1 MIGHRTG
8 LSAGFAALSP
18 NVQGAL
24 LALAGAVAFSAMGAL
39 VRVLSLEMPTATIL
53 FFRSAFSL
61 PVLLLWMLATGRA
74 ARLRTQWV
82 GWHFARAVAGVGS
95 LACLIVAYRHL
106 DFALATALAFTTPL
120 WVIVLSI
127 LFIGERPGWRRSA
140 ATVLG
145 FVGVLIIIRPLPEL
159 GVGVWAALASAALG
173 AMALSFLRHLSRLE
187 PAETLLLYFF
197 LFSMIISAGPAL
209 HAGQLPDLRQALLL
223 VAIATV
229 GMAGLACAA
238 NAFSRA
244 DATVVAPF
252 DFMRLPIAGVIGL
265 LVFGEVPDAWL
276 LAGAAVMIGALYMII
291 VFGRRPDVIYPAL
304 GEGERYG
311 TAAAPNVA
319 PAPNGLRPEERTER

>member
-1 MIGHRTG
+1 MSGYRAG
-8 LSAGFAALSP
+8 LSEGFARLSP

-24 LALAGAVAFSAMGAL
+24 FALAGAVAFSAMGAL

-61 PVLLLWMLATGRA
+61 PVLLLWMLATGRTT
-74 ARLRTQWV
+74 RIRTERV
-82 GWHFARAVAGVGS
+82 GWHFARAMAGVGS

-140 ATVLG
+140 ATALG
-145 FVGVLIIIRPLPEL
+145 FIGVLIIMRPLPEL
-159 GVGVWAALASAALG
+159 GIGVWAALMSAALG

-197 LFSMIISAGPAL
+197 LFSMIISAAPAL
-209 HAGQLPDLRQALLL
+209 YAGHLPDLRQLLL
-223 VAIATV
+223 LLAISTV

-244 DATVVAPF
+244 DATIVAPF
-252 DFMRLPIAGVIGL
+252 DFTRLPIAAVIGL
-265 LVFGEVPDAWL
+265 LVFGEVPDRWL
-276 LAGAAVMIGALYMII
+276 LAGAAVMVAALYMII

-304 GEGERYG
+304 GAGERYG
-311 TAAAPNVA
+311 TATAPDPDA
-319 PAPNGLRPEERTER
+319 TRPAPQTEERTER